1 MRMCLR
7 VADRLIYTLRKV
19 AQLNFK
25 RMAMLLTRRIQG
37 ASIKKKMVP
46 TPSLSFCLRAIT
58 FFAAEIEGVTP
69 RSSRRSSNKNAKLS
83 AVALVI
89 QVAER

>member
-7 VADRLIYTLRKV
+7 VADRLIYKV

-37 ASIKKKMVP
+37 ASIKKNGSNP
-46 TPSLSFCLRAIT
+46 
-58 FFAAEIEGVTP
+58 FFIFLLA
-69 RSSRRSSNKNAKLS
+69 SNNVFRGRNRGRDPA
-83 AVALVI
+83 
-89 QVAER
+89 